1 MRLSTGTILES
12 SRRYLDIIG
21 GSSLSDSEAR
31 SFINE
36 TVDAYERH
44 VNRGLIAYRKAV
56 TEAGQF
62 AALEWAVQGSTV
74 RVLLGRGY
82 IGCLGGLVY

>member
-1 MRLSTGTILES
+1 MRLSSETVLQT

-21 GSSLSDSEAR
+21 GRSLNESEAR

-36 TVDAYERH
+36 TVDAYEKH
-44 VNRGLIAYRKAV
+44 VNRGFIAYRKSV

-62 AALEWAVQGSTV
+62 AAFEWAGHGSTV
-74 RVLLGRGY
+74 RT
-82 IGCLGGLVY
+82 C